1 MILPSTLR
9 LRRAA
14 ATLVVGATLTTA
26 TTGCYGRFALA
37 SSLHKWNGNVS
48 NKWVNSLVFF
58 GLVIVQ
64 AYSICLL
71 GDGIIFNTI
80 EFWTGS
86 NPIAKNVRPDGT
98 IELEK
103 DGVQLTLAPDGE
115 GRWRLEQDGTL
126 VAEAESRVDGAI
138 VLTDARTGR
147 TVVVPGEEAR
157 DLIAAAPAQH

>member
-14 ATLVVGATLTTA
+14 ATLLIGATLA
-26 TTGCYGRFALA
+26 STTGCYGRFALA
-37 SSLHKWNGNVS
+37 SSLHKWNGTVS

-71 GDGIIFNTI
+71 GDGLIFNTI

-115 GRWRLEQDGTL
+115 GRWRLEQDGAL

-157 DLIAAAPAQH
+157 DLIASAPLARH